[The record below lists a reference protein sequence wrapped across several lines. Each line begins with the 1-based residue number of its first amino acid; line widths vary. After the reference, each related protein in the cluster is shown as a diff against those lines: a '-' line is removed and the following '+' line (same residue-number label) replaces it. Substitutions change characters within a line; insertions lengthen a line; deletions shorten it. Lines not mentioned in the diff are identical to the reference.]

1 MNYRPT
7 AWLREQ
13 HDMGTCPELCP
24 MCARI
29 DAFEVEPREAHDY
42 LVTSDYREER

>member
-7 AWLREQ
+7 AWLAEAHR
-13 HDMGTCPELCP
+13 DNRCPDECP
-24 MCARI
+24 SCARI

-42 LVTSDYREER
+42 LITSDFPEPR